1 MTKDVKKGVLATLD
15 FPLTVVKGHLLAAA
29 CEIIGITKLDSY
41 VPLPPNV
48 KHGQPNNIRICTEY
62 RFQCSGAGFH

>member
-1 MTKDVKKGVLATLD
+1 MTEDVRKGVLATLD
-15 FPLTVVKGHLLAAA
+15 FQLTVVKGHLLAPA

-48 KHGQPNNIRICTEY
+48 KYGQP
-62 RFQCSGAGFH
+62 